1 LIKKNINI
9 HRKVKLVGISIIAV
23 LFLIWLF
30 KPSEDF
36 IQPYSTVVEDCNG
49 NLLSATIASDGQWR
63 FPPSDSIAFKFKTC
77 IKLFEDQYFDY
88 HPGFNPISL
97 LRAFKQNWNSN
108 KIKSGG
114 STITMQL
121 IRLSRRKKRTYFQK
135 VIELIKAVKTE
146 FNYSKES
153 IFSLY
158 CASAPFGGNVV
169 GLEAASWRYYG
180 RAPHLL
186 SWSESATLAVL
197 PNAPSL
203 IYPGKNQQRLLK
215 KRNFLLKKLAENHY
229 INQTQYELSIEE
241 PLPQKPL
248 KLPQVSNHFLNY
260 LSAKGN
266 KGKRIVSTVQIELQL
281 KINELAEQYYKQYAH
296 EEIDNLA
303 IVVID
308 AKQGE
313 VIAYLGNSNCP
324 SNNCGAKV
332 DIVQSK
338 RSSGST
344 LKPFLYAFAIEEG
357 QIFPNTLIEDVP
369 TKIAN
374 YQPENFSRSYDGAVS
389 AKKALYRSLNVPAV
403 RLLQKYGLEKFHKR
417 LKYLDFKSINK
428 SPDHYGLTLILG
440 GAECTLWE
448 LCNAYYTLS
457 KKASN
462 SDLTKIKLIKDQE
475 KLTYKFP
482 YLSTE
487 AAYITAEMIT
497 ETRRPTEQGAWKIF
511 SSARNIAWKTGTSFG
526 HRDAWSIGITPEFV
540 VGVWTGNADGE
551 GRPGLTGVRKAA
563 PIMFDVFR
571 LLPESSWF
579 KPPDHLISI
588 NVCEKSGCLP
598 NPYCDQKTTIMAP
611 TMGIHHKTC
620 TFHTLVQLD
629 STEKFQINSNCYP
642 THKAI
647 QKSWFTLPPLQEWYY
662 KYRHPDYELL
672 PNYKAGCEEEKFKI
686 MDFIYPKGNSSILI
700 PKDLKGVKNPII
712 FHAVHKNENAILFWF
727 LDEQFIGKTKS
738 THKIEVNHAN
748 IGIKTVIVIDEKG
761 NKIKR
766 KINFI

>member
-1 LIKKNINI
+1 MIKKNIIN
-9 HRKVKLVGISIIAV
+9 RKKIKIVGFVLIAI
-23 LFLIWLF
+23 LFLVWLF
-30 KPSEDF
+30 KPINDF
-36 IQPYSTVVEDCNG
+36 KKPYSTVVEDRDG
-49 NLLSATIASDGQWR
+49 NLLSATIAKDGQWR

-121 IRLSRRKKRTYFQK
+121 IRLSRRKQRTYFQK
-135 VIELIKAVKTE
+135 IIELIKAVKTE

-158 CASAPFGGNVV
+158 CANAPFGGNVV
-169 GLEAASWRYYG
+169 GLEAASWRYFG

-203 IYPGKNQQRLLK
+203 IYPGKNQERLLK
-215 KRNFLLKKLAENHY
+215 KRNFLLRKLVDNHY
-229 INQTQYELSIEE
+229 IDQTQYELSIEE

-248 KLPQVSNHFLNY
+248 KLPQVSNHLLNY
-260 LSAKGN
+260 LITKGN

-281 KINELAEQYYKQYAH
+281 KINELAEQYYRQYAH

-308 AKQGE
+308 AKEGE
-313 VIAYLGNSNCP
+313 VLAYLGNSNCP
-324 SNNCGAKV
+324 SLNCGGKV
-332 DIVQSK
+332 DIIQSK

-344 LKPFLYAFAIEEG
+344 LKPFLYAFAIEQG

-369 TKIAN
+369 TKIAS
-374 YQPENFSRSYDGAVS
+374 YQPENFNRSYDGAVS
-389 AKKALYRSLNVPAV
+389 AKTALYRSLNVPAV
-403 RLLQKYGLEKFHKR
+403 RLLQKYGLEKFYKR
-417 LKYLDFKSINK
+417 LKYLNFKSINK
-428 SPDHYGLTLILG
+428 GPDHYGLTLVLG
-440 GAECTLWE
+440 GAECNLWE

-462 SDLTKIKLIKDQE
+462 SELNKIRLIKDQ
-475 KLTYKFP
+475 KKSTFKYP
-482 YLSTE
+482 YISSE
-487 AAYITAEMIT
+487 AAYMTAEMIT
-497 ETRRPTEQGAWKIF
+497 ETKRPTDEGAWKIF
-511 SSARNIAWKTGTSFG
+511 SSARKVAWKTGTSYG
-526 HRDAWSIGITPEFV
+526 HRDAWSLGITPEFV
-540 VGVWTGNADGE
+540 VGIWVGNADGE
-551 GRPGLTGVRKAA
+551 GRPGLTGLKKAA

-571 LLPESSWF
+571 LLPKSSWF
-579 KPPDHLISI
+579 KTPKNLIPI
-588 NVCEKSGCLP
+588 KVCKKSGCLP
-598 NPYCDQKTTIMAP
+598 NPYCNKTTTIMAP
-611 TMGIHHKTC
+611 SMGIHHKTC
-620 TFHTLVQLD
+620 SFHTLVQLD

-642 THKAI
+642 VHKSI
-647 QKSWFTLPPLQEWYY
+647 KKSWFTLPPLQEWYY

-672 PNYKAGCEEEKFKI
+672 PNYKADCEEEKYKI
-686 MDFIYPKGNSSILI
+686 MDFIYPKGNISILI
-700 PKDLKGVKNPII
+700 PKDLNGIKKSII
-712 FHAVHKNENAILFWF
+712 LHAVHKNENATLFWF
-727 LDEQFIGKTKS
+727 LDEQFIGKTKG
-738 THKIEVNHAN
+738 THKVEVSSVSK
-748 IGIKTVIVIDEKG
+748 GKKTIIAIDEKG
-761 NKIKR
+761 NRIER